1 MTSGCRGEVADLLIE
16 AFDEWRSGSIDA
28 QELMAR
34 VEDRLR
40 ELSHE
45 EGRDGVLS
53 AATLFDL
60 SILAKDAYEVQ
71 YRMGNVSRI
80 VSAMVLRLRNGDSGD
95 VRGPQGPYGGD
106 GEASEAVPV
115 MGQGGDFREVLPLWG
130 DTRPDRALVQ
140 GGQGRHALRGYGEQT
155 VRGGRGDAEV

>member
-1 MTSGCRGEVADLLIE
+1 MTSEHRAEAADLLIE
-16 AFDEWRSGSIDA
+16 AFDEWQSGRIDA

-53 AATLFDL
+53 AATLCDL
-60 SILAKDAYEVQ
+60 SILTKDAYEVQ

-80 VSAMVLRLRNGDSGD
+80 LSVMVFRLRNEDAYD
-95 VRGPQGPYGGD
+95 IRGPQEGHAG
-106 GEASEAVPV
+106 AALAV
-115 MGQGGDFREVLPLWG
+115 R
-130 DTRPDRALVQ
+130 
-140 GGQGRHALRGYGEQT
+140 
-155 VRGGRGDAEV
+155 

>member
-28 QELMAR
+28 QGLMAR

-60 SILAKDAYEVQ
+60 SILTKDAYEVQ

-80 VSAMVLRLRNGDSGD
+80 LSAMVLRLRNGDSGD
-95 VRGPQGPYGGD
+95 VRGP
-106 GEASEAVPV
+106 
-115 MGQGGDFREVLPLWG
+115 
-130 DTRPDRALVQ
+130 RA
-140 GGQGRHALRGYGEQT
+140 
-155 VRGGRGDAEV
+155 VRGLRMGPSPKPFNYYTTPVIIGHGGLDEGDVPPEDIRARTRRGEIRRGGHGGHVH

>member
-1 MTSGCRGEVADLLIE
+1 MTPVTAEDRGKAADLLIE
-16 AFDEWRSGSIDA
+16 AFDEWHSGSIDA

-53 AATLFDL
+53 AATLCEL
-60 SILAKDAYEVQ
+60 SGLARDAYEAQ

-80 VSAMVLRLRNGDSGD
+80 LSAMVFRLRNDDSGD
-95 VRGPQGPYGGD
+95 ARGP
-106 GEASEAVPV
+106 
-115 MGQGGDFREVLPLWG
+115 
-130 DTRPDRALVQ
+130 
-140 GGQGRHALRGYGEQT
+140 
-155 VRGGRGDAEV
+155 